1 MRALSP
7 IPSIWV
13 CRDLCLDLAPAPR
26 LLGIVNTTPDSF
38 HADSRQPDPEAAY
51 QHAARL
57 LHEGADALDIGGQ
70 STRPGYVEI
79 PPAEEIARTTPVL
92 RRLAAT
98 HPGVPLSIDTYQ
110 PAVAE
115 AALAAG
121 AHILNDIQGLQGSG
135 GPELARLAARYGA
148 GVIIMHHDPTLRD
161 RPDED
166 PLPSILAWLA
176 RSLDLARLAG
186 IAPERIVLDPG
197 VGFGKTP
204 AQNAEVLRR
213 CHELHALGLPVLLAV
228 SRKSV
233 FGHLVPELNSAAER
247 LEATLAATAIAV
259 TRGIRLHRV
268 HDVAANRR
276 AALTAATF

>member
-1 MRALSP
+1 MSALP
-7 IPSIWV
+7 IPPATWA
-13 CRDLCLDLAPAPR
+13 CRELCIDLASAPR
-26 LLGIVNTTPDSF
+26 LLGIVNATPDSF
-38 HADSRQPDPEAAY
+38 HTESRQPDPEAAY
-51 QHAARL
+51 QHAVRL
-57 LHEGADALDIGGQ
+57 VHEGADALDIGGQ

-79 PPAEEIARTTPVL
+79 TPSEEIARTTPVL
-92 RRLAAT
+92 RRLAST

-115 AALAAG
+115 AAFEAG
-121 AHILNDIQGLQGSG
+121 AHILNDIHGLQGPG
-135 GPELARLAARYGA
+135 GRELARLAARCGA
-148 GVIIMHHDPTLRD
+148 GVIIMHHDSTLRD
-161 RPDED
+161 RPTDD

-176 RSLDLARLAG
+176 RSIDLARQAG
-186 IAPERIVLDPG
+186 LAPERIVVDPG

-213 CHELHALGLPVLLAV
+213 SHELHALGHPVLQAV

-233 FGHLVPELNSAAER
+233 FGHLAPELNSAAVR

-276 AALTAATF
+276 AALTAAKF

>member
-1 MRALSP
+1 MSAPPFLP
-7 IPSIWV
+7 TTWA
-13 CRDLCLDLAPAPR
+13 CRGLHLDLASTPR
-26 LLGIVNTTPDSF
+26 MLGIVNTTPDSF
-38 HADSRQPDPEAAY
+38 HADSRQADPAAAC

-57 LHEGADALDIGGQ
+57 LNEGADALDIGGQ

-79 PPAEEIARTTPVL
+79 PPAEEIARTAPVL
-92 RRLAAT
+92 RRLASA

-110 PAVAE
+110 PAVAQ
-115 AALAAG
+115 AAFEAG
-121 AHILNDIQGLQGSG
+121 AHILNDIHGLQGPG
-135 GPELARLAARYGA
+135 GPELARLAAHFGT
-148 GVIIMHHDPTLRD
+148 GVIIMHHDPTLRE

-166 PLPSILAWLA
+166 PLPSMLAWLA
-176 RSLDLARLAG
+176 RSLALARQAG
-186 IAPERIVLDPG
+186 IAPERIVVDPG

-204 AQNAEVLRR
+204 AQNAEALRR
-213 CHELHALGLPVLLAV
+213 AHELHTLGHPVLLAV

-233 FGHLVPELNSAAER
+233 FGHLVPELTSASVR
-247 LEATLAATAIAV
+247 LEATLAATTIAV